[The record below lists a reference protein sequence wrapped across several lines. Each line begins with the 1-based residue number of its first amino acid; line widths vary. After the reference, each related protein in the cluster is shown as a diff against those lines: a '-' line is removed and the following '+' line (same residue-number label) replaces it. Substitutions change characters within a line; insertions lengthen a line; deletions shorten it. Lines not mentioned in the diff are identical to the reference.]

1 VSRNLEVG
9 KVFSTVFAPDEE
21 VGFRLAVAG
30 SKGAVQIWVSRA
42 QLSYAILETNIPLF

>member
-1 VSRNLEVG
+1 MVISRDLDVG

-30 SKGAVQIWVSRA
+30 SKGLMQIWVSW
-42 QLSYAILETNIPLF
+42 LNWLLISYLT